1 MPSKE
6 KVKKVKKGKSKT
18 EQMRELR
25 EKNAASVSKTAKAT
39 KVKEPKKAKDKKAD
53 TVKGGQLVPV
63 IDPAV
68 LKQLQRDAA
77 DAEKKLTEGIPD
89 FIAQG
94 ANLHAVMEDVT
105 KRELWKFTPVPYK
118 SKTAFVEHYAE
129 LAHVSTRTLFGVMG
143 AAKALPGVSAEV
155 KKKIGPRKLQ
165 KLAKAVRTLKKKTEN
180 PEAELPP
187 EIIEKAAQQPEAEF
201 EETLREGGF
210 VEAPLPP
217 AAETAPMFQDESRVS
232 VSRDAPVEVHSPV
245 ASRHTEVATD
255 SVTGNKKVDR
265 AIAVAIQVYDPEM
278 KIDEAL
284 EFVCSQWLKS
294 TCDREGYEDMT
305 NDAAADELAKPKN
318 GRKRA

>member
-1 MPSKE
+1 MKT
-6 KVKKVKKGKSKT
+6 KKAKKGKSRI

-25 EKNAASVSKTAKAT
+25 EKNATAKPA
-39 KVKEPKKAKDKKAD
+39 KAAKKSKDKKSEAA
-53 TVKGGQLVPV
+53 KGGQLVPV

-105 KRELWKFTPVPYK
+105 KRELWKFTPTPYK
-118 SKTAFVEHYAE
+118 SKTAFIEHYAE

-165 KLAKAVRTLKKKTEN
+165 KLARAVKTIKKKTGN
-180 PEAELPP
+180 QDAELPP
-187 EIIEKAAQQPEAEF
+187 EIITKAAEEPEATF
-201 EETLREGGF
+201 EETLRDAGLVDEQ
-210 VEAPLPP
+210 LPP
-217 AAETAPMFQDESRVS
+217 PPETAPMFQEPVVGVVAGIDVAHGHDTS
-232 VSRDAPVEVHSPV
+232 VTFHPSQAVPDTA
-245 ASRHTEVATD
+245 
-255 SVTGNKKVDR
+255 TGNKTVDR
-265 AIAVAIQVYDPEM
+265 AIAVAIKVYGPEM
-278 KIDEAL
+278 TIDQAL
-284 EFVCSQWLKS
+284 EFVCKMWLKS
-294 TCDREGYEDMT
+294 TCDLDGYDDMT
-305 NDAAADELAKPKN
+305 NDAAADEMAKKKN